1 MKNKIIVEKILKY
14 IQKVLSYVEGID
26 YDSFTKNTMLVEACV
41 FNLGQIGELANKIDK
56 DFEKQYSQIPWRVLY
71 GLRNK
76 IVHDYEGVNLTLIW
90 EILETDLSEL
100 NNQLQELYKEIS
112 C

>member
-14 IQKVLSYVEGID
+14 ISKVLEY
-26 YDSFTKNTMLVEACV
+26 TKDTEHNAFISNSILVEACV

-56 DFEKQYSQIPWRVLY
+56 EFEKSNSSIPWRVLY

-76 IVHDYEGVNLTLIW
+76 IVHDYEGVNLVLIW
-90 EILETDLSEL
+90 DIVKEDLPKLHS
-100 NNQLQELYKEIS
+100 QLQELNQKL
-112 C
+112 

>member
-41 FNLGQIGELANKIDK
+41 FNL
-56 DFEKQYSQIPWRVLY
+56 SQIEINSKFMIQLKCLDRTVQAL
-71 GLRNK
+71 L
-76 IVHDYEGVNLTLIW
+76 VW
-90 EILETDLSEL
+90 EKSP
-100 NNQLQELYKEIS
+100 
-112 C
+112 